1 MTCKDNNRN
10 SISFNITSELGIG
23 DHDTDGHS
31 AEFIFTDS
39 LNKMSAFAPGELSQV
54 QSFVEPNSQSAR
66 RRRRAVGD
74 NSTSVPATT
83 GLTIPNPA
91 ICLTEGKALV
101 FKVEI
106 NPINRSL
113 SHYPRY
119 RKNHL
124 MNTNGDFDYGMDRSN
139 FFIWVKMTSLET
151 RQR

>member
-1 MTCKDNNRN
+1 MTCTDNNGN
-10 SISFNITSELGIG
+10 SATFNITSELGIG
-23 DHDTDGHS
+23 DHDNDLHS
-31 AEFIFTDS
+31 AEFIFTSS

-54 QSFVEPNSQSAR
+54 QSVVEPNSQSAR

-74 NSTSVPATT
+74 NSTSTPSTV
-83 GLTIPNPA
+83 GRTIANPI
-91 ICLTEGKALV
+91 ICLTYGKALI

-124 MNTNGDFDYGMDRSN
+124 MNTNGEFDYGMNRN
-139 FFIWVKMTSLET
+139 NCLFWWKWLV
-151 RQR
+151 

>member
-1 MTCKDNNRN
+1 MTCTDNNDN
-10 SISFNITSELGIG
+10 SATFNITSELGIG
-23 DHDTDGHS
+23 DHDNDLHS

-39 LNKMSAFAPGELSQV
+39 LNKMSAFAPEELSQV
-54 QSFVEPNSQSAR
+54 QSVVEPNSQSAR

-74 NSTSVPATT
+74 NSTSTPSTV
-83 GLTIPNPA
+83 GRTIANPI
-91 ICLTEGKALV
+91 ICLTYGKALI

-124 MNTNGDFDYGMDRSN
+124 MNTNGEFDYGMNRN
-139 FFIWVKMTSLET
+139 NCLFWWKWLV
-151 RQR
+151 